1 MNHDFSTIKII
12 DATLQQYA
20 LATMKSE
27 FSIHK
32 EIELK
37 NFFGNT
43 NYCSVMSAAFSY
55 YQHKKIQAI
64 WDEFFQKNGWLLFFD
79 CREFNRDNPPL
90 LENMEISP
98 KQNKKI
104 YRSACVFFSRKSQ
117 NSSLD
122 QDDAR
127 ICIEIEMGPKN
138 TYIYTYYGSKEFG
151 DILDSLLEYADK
163 NNIFRGQK
171 IDCDGKF
178 LHLDEISWDD
188 IILPN
193 GTKEVII
200 SNIDQMFEMRD
211 DFEKFGIAVKR
222 GVILYGEPGTGKT
235 RICKCLA
242 KDAKYSVLYAM
253 PSDFMNMNGIR
264 YVCEMAQDLAPC
276 LLIIE
281 DIDWIAQD
289 RSKGNAP
296 FVMELMNKIDGL
308 ESFGDI
314 ITLGTTNCLDELEE
328 AVKNRPGRFDRLINI
343 GMPDKN
349 CIKKMIENFTSKFV
363 LAQDNDIDRL
373 AECCD
378 KLTGAHLKD
387 LCNTAAIY
395 AVKDKSMQGEK
406 LLLKKSHFDDAIKEI
421 KNKNYSSYMKMQSS
435 KKNFG
440 FVNRMDTSVL
450 DYLDLDNDSNGT
462 LL

>member
-1 MNHDFSTIKII
+1 MNNDFSTIKLI
-12 DATLQQYA
+12 DANLQQYA

-32 EIELK
+32 EIALK
-37 NFFGNT
+37 DFFGN
-43 NYCSVMSAAFSY
+43 NDYCSVMSMTIGF
-55 YQHKKIQAI
+55 YQHKKMQAI
-64 WDEFFQKNGWLLFFD
+64 WDDFLQKNNWRMLFD
-79 CREFNRDNPPL
+79 CREFNRDSPPL
-90 LENMEISP
+90 LESMEIAP
-98 KQNKKI
+98 KRHKKI
-104 YRSACVFFSRKSQ
+104 YRSACVFLGNTNTENAAENNHK
-117 NSSLD
+117 
-122 QDDAR
+122 
-127 ICIEIEMGPKN
+127 ICFEIEMGPKN
-138 TYIYTYYGSKEFG
+138 TYIYTFYGARQYSDLLDKLIEFAN
-151 DILDSLLEYADK
+151 IH
-163 NNIFRGQK
+163 NIFRGQK

-178 LHLDEISWDD
+178 LNLEDISWDD
-188 IILPN
+188 IVLPN

-200 SNIDQMFEMRD
+200 SNIDQMFAMRD
-211 DFEKFGIAVKR
+211 DFEKFGISVKR

-253 PSDFMNMNGIR
+253 PSDFMHMNGIK
-264 YVCEMAQDLAPC
+264 YVCDMAQDLAPC

-314 ITLGTTNCLDELEE
+314 ITLGTTNCLEELED
-328 AVKNRPGRFDRLINI
+328 AIKNRPGRFDRLINI
-343 GMPDKN
+343 GLPDKE
-349 CIKKMIENFTSKFV
+349 CIGKMIRTFTSNFV
-363 LAQDNDIDRL
+363 IAEDSDLARL
-373 AECCD
+373 AECCE
-378 KLTGAHLKD
+378 KLTGAHIKD

-421 KNKNYSSYMKMQSS
+421 KNKNYSSYLKMQSS

-440 FVNRMDTSVL
+440 FVNRVDANVL
-450 DYLDLDNDSNGT
+450 DYLDLNNDSNDGYM
-462 LL
+462 